1 MKLVFR
7 LLLLA
12 AVAGLGF
19 WLWTIFFPSPEKVVL
34 KKMSSLAAAA
44 TFRAADSNLIRAAKA
59 ARLAGLFATDAQI
72 IINVPDLPNRTL
84 TGREEI
90 QETALGGFANVPV
103 LNVRFLDVNVH
114 IGADRQTADV
124 DCTGEVN
131 AGDHKDF
138 DVQELHFQF
147 KKVDG
152 DWLISRVETVKT
164 LS

>member
-90 QETALGGFANVPV
+90 QETALGRFANVPV
-103 LNVRFLDVNVH
+103 LNVRFLDVTG
-114 IGADRQTADV
+114 ISALTGRPPTRIARSRSMPATARITT
-124 DCTGEVN
+124 CKNCISSSKKWTATG
-131 AGDHKDF
+131 
-138 DVQELHFQF
+138 
-147 KKVDG
+147 
-152 DWLISRVETVKT
+152 
-164 LS
+164 